1 MIQTAGIFSP
11 LTYVVFLYVNPSKAV
26 CDLCSYMITQLTK
39 NFTYVLTA
47 QLCQQCYSYLYVSK
61 TLGFA
66 VIVMQQ
72 TVQAKI

>member
-1 MIQTAGIFSP
+1 MIQTAGVFSP

-39 NFTYVLTA
+39 NLTCVFTA
-47 QLCQQCYSYLYVSK
+47 QLCQQRYSYPYVSK
-61 TLGFA
+61 ILGFA

-72 TVQAKI
+72 TIPAKI